1 MNLHE
6 KLRVTVP
13 KCCYN
18 ELTQK
23 SIANWKGFVLFW
35 ACSETLNLPSKYSH
49 LWHQLFSSNND
60 LPSVSK
66 VLCFIFW
73 LSILWNIPGLM
84 ILNLWSCFHIN
95 QVFWAGLFSAL
106 WIKTG
111 ARSGFCIDVKE
122 PPLLIVIYFSGKSL
136 NLEAVFFIRR
146 PKSWRW

>member
-13 KCCYN
+13 KCCYK

-35 ACSETLNLPSKYSH
+35 ACSETLNLPAKYSH

-66 VLCFIFW
+66 VLCLIFW
-73 LSILWNIPGLM
+73 LFILWNIPGLM

-95 QVFWAGLFSAL
+95 QVFRAGLFSAM

-111 ARSGFCIDVKE
+111 AARSNITHVFG
-122 PPLLIVIYFSGKSL
+122 PNPLLTHLRLTFDISKYPK
-136 NLEAVFFIRR
+136 EA
-146 PKSWRW
+146 PWDS